1 MTTPLRV
8 VQEFYETREP
18 DPAWEQALAAF
29 TPPNA
34 VVPYL
39 VLHWKAGSREQPCQ
53 RWVLYEMVPL
63 RLVDPVLV
71 DELEGPDPSSVGQW
85 SQHGP
90 RRWMSSSMVSHDQWV
105 LYRKH
110 TAFKA
115 YPLLLWVI
123 QGTQGGH
130 RWILSPQ
137 ESKILRMRHLPD
149 DVPAPGDLP
158 YAEFDNRVIA
168 MLAVRDR
175 LKQVDIAKRTATRS
189 RAILS
194 ANEDQRIREIEGQ
207 AELLKW
213 LTLQVRQ
220 SIDSLS
226 SQNLRDIVADLPR
239 GHERYD
245 ADEDEVDRRFV
256 EGQSAVDF

>member
-1 MTTPLRV
+1 MTAPLKV
-8 VQEFYETREP
+8 VTEFYETREP
-18 DPAWEQALAAF
+18 EDEWVRQLAAF

-53 RWVLYEMVPL
+53 RWVIYEMVPL

-71 DELEGPDPSSVGQW
+71 DELEGPDPSTVGQW

-105 LYRKH
+105 LYRKYSE
-110 TAFKA
+110 FKA

-123 QGTQGGH
+123 QGTEGGH
-130 RWILSPQ
+130 RWMLSPQ

-158 YAEFDNRVIA
+158 YADFDRRVID

-175 LKQVDIAKRTATRS
+175 LKKVDIEKRTATRS
-189 RAILS
+189 RALVS
-194 ANEDQRIREIEGQ
+194 AGEDRLIREIEGR

-213 LTLQVRQ
+213 LERQVRQ
-220 SIDSLS
+220 SVDSLS
-226 SQNLRDIVADLPR
+226 DQNLRSIVADLPR
-239 GHERYD
+239 GNERYN
-245 ADEDEVDRRFV
+245 ADEDEVERRFV
-256 EGQSAVDF
+256 EGQSTVDF